1 MCGPSLFLLLCP
13 RCMTDLLASSV
24 LWPKTGKLPLVSN
37 LVPMEWVQRG
47 VGGGCLLCS
56 DFFFI
61 LSISDSLL
69 DAAKIQPPSKSTRGF
84 LKEF

>member
-24 LWPKTGKLPLVSN
+24 LWPKTGKLPLVSS
-37 LVPMEWVQRG
+37 LVPREWVQLL
-47 VGGGCLLCS
+47 VGGGCLLFS

-69 DAAKIQPPSKSTRGF
+69 DAAEVQPPSKSTRGF